1 MKKLT
6 GHSSKGNRRIK
17 ALLGSL
23 TIIALLAFPL
33 PRSIAQNGVDRA
45 EKGQAAVEAP
55 AVSYTNS
62 SPITPAD
69 RPSGTGTN
77 PGLPAV
83 YPSTITVAGLSS
95 VSKITVTFAVTG
107 TFPDD
112 LDVLLVG
119 PTGAQSLVM
128 SDAGSTADLS
138 NVTYTFDQAAAAPLP
153 DTPATAAPA
162 GSYQPS
168 NYAGLVT
175 LEPGGADSF
184 PAPGPG
190 SLNYPSTF
198 NVFNGT
204 NPNGDWSLYVVDDEN
219 IDSNSLPSGWT
230 LNITPTPVTETIYAT
245 SGNDIATFNNGA
257 TGVVTSVPVVGL
269 QAGESLVGIDV
280 RPQNSQLYGVGSSSR
295 LYTINPLTGAA
306 TQVGAAGQ
314 FTLNG
319 TSFGMDFNPTVDRI
333 RVVSNTGQNIR
344 LNPSTGG
351 LAATDTAI
359 TPAGVTLTGIAYDR
373 NDLLPGTPTTLYAID
388 ATNGQLTTIGSID
401 GSPNS
406 PNGGVAGPTVGS
418 LGLGTALDPRIGF
431 DISTQTGFGF
441 ATILTGGTDKLYQVN
456 LTTGAATLVG
466 TIGTGTTIYSGM
478 AFKQAPL
485 AGEVSLSGQVTA
497 AGRGITNAMVT
508 VSGGSLSQPI
518 IVTTGRSGR
527 YVVDGLTA
535 GATYLVTVSARRFSF
550 ENPSRVITLNDDL
563 TSVDFQANT
572 GMLGR

>member
-1 MKKLT
+1 MKDLIDL
-6 GHSSKGNRRIK
+6 SPQIRRGMNVV
-17 ALLGSL
+17 LCFV
-23 TIIALLAFPL
+23 TVMALLALPL
-33 PRSIAQNGVDRA
+33 PGFVAQNSSDRA
-45 EKGQAAVEAP
+45 QKRQSAGEAP
-55 AVSYTNS
+55 AVAFTNS
-62 SPITPAD
+62 APIVPAD

-112 LDVLLVG
+112 LDVLLIG

-128 SDAGSTADLS
+128 SDAGASADLS

-153 DTPATAAPA
+153 DSPATASPA

-175 LEPGGADSF
+175 LEPGGVDSF

-230 LNITPTPVTETIYAT
+230 LNITPTPVNETIYAT
-245 SGNDIATFNNGA
+245 SGNDIATFSNGA
-257 TGVVTSVPVVGL
+257 TGVVSSVPVTGL

-314 FTLNG
+314 FTLSG
-319 TSFGMDFNPTVDRI
+319 TQFGMDFNPTVDRI

-344 LNPSTGG
+344 LNPTNGT

-359 TPAGVTLTGIAYDR
+359 TPAGVVLTGIAYDR
-373 NDLLPGTPTTLYAID
+373 NDLLPATPTTLYAID
-388 ATNGQLTTIGSID
+388 DVNGVLTTLGSID
-401 GSPNS
+401 GTPNS
-406 PNGGVAGPTVGS
+406 PNGGVVGPTLGS
-418 LGLGTALDPRIGF
+418 LGLGTALDQRIGF

-478 AFKQAPL
+478 AFAQAPL
-485 AGEVSLSGQVTA
+485 AGEVSLSGRVTS
-497 AGRGITNAMVT
+497 GERGITNARVT
-508 VSGGSLSQPI
+508 VSGGSLVAPTTA
-518 IVTTGRSGR
+518 VTGRNGG
-527 YVVDGLTA
+527 YVVSGLTA
-535 GATYLVTVSARRFSF
+535 GETYLVTVTARRFSF
-550 ENPSRVITLNDDL
+550 ENPSRVITLNDNL
-563 TSVDFQANT
+563 GGVDFQGTSTA
-572 GMLGR
+572 RDR